1 MDAGTG
7 MVRIPRT
14 REVPLGKSREPGEQ
28 PIGVVWSLYGRPS
41 DLVLVGRYARRL
53 GITVTWRPMDT
64 RRRHGSRDLQGVDQE
79 TD

>member
-1 MDAGTG
+1 

-14 REVPLGKSREPGEQ
+14 RDAPLGRPRDPGEL

-41 DLVLVGRYARRL
+41 DLVLVDRYARRL
-53 GITVTWRPMDT
+53 GITVSWRRMVAG
-64 RRRHGSRDLQGVDQE
+64 RRHGSQDLQGIDQE